1 MLYGKNT
8 KKKNSAIFCYTR
20 QVTSSE
26 SFAHRNN
33 LMGGIKL
40 ILVQFSSE
48 TDWSTAHLVQKVIL
62 NLLACIQKSRSRKTS
77 PLNKNLDTGVFKNS

>member
-1 MLYGKNT
+1 MLYDKNT
-8 KKKNSAIFCYTR
+8 KKKNPAIFCYTR

-48 TDWSTAHLVQKVIL
+48 TDWSTAHLVQTSDLESVSMHSEKQVKKNIL
-62 NLLACIQKSRSRKTS
+62 CEQEFRYRS
-77 PLNKNLDTGVFKNS
+77 LQE